1 MNPHQLLIPLL
12 SAIAS
17 CQQQPLAESV
27 EPPTQAKEL
36 FVRSIL
42 KLPEHSIYEES
53 TDSFKQRLQKG
64 LCWYDSH
71 SDTVYLYIDG
81 DGCFSKRLFSMNP
94 KQGLRVLC
102 RNRREDDQPDD
113 VSLYQYDGK
122 QLILIS
128 ELPCEDMDKLLPSP
142 TPIR

>member
-1 MNPHQLLIPLL
+1 MSPHQLLIPLF
-12 SAIAS
+12 SAIVS
-17 CQQQPLAESV
+17 CQQLPQAEPAI
-27 EPPTQAKEL
+27 PPTQAKEL
-36 FVRSIL
+36 LVRSIL
-42 KLPEHSIYEES
+42 ELPEYSIYEES
-53 TDSFKQRLQKG
+53 TASFKQRLQKA
-64 LCWYDSH
+64 LCWYNSH
-71 SDTVYLYIDG
+71 TDTNYLYIDG

-102 RNRREDDQPDD
+102 RNRGEDGQPDN

-122 QLILIS
+122 QLNHVS

>member
-1 MNPHQLLIPLL
+1 
-12 SAIAS
+12 
-17 CQQQPLAESV
+17 
-27 EPPTQAKEL
+27 
-36 FVRSIL
+36 
-42 KLPEHSIYEES
+42 
-53 TDSFKQRLQKG
+53 
-64 LCWYDSH
+64 
-71 SDTVYLYIDG
+71 
-81 DGCFSKRLFSMNP
+81 MNP

>member
-1 MNPHQLLIPLL
+1 MIPTP
-12 SAIAS
+12 I
-17 CQQQPLAESV
+17 
-27 EPPTQAKEL
+27 
-36 FVRSIL
+36 
-42 KLPEHSIYEES
+42 
-53 TDSFKQRLQKG
+53 
-64 LCWYDSH
+64 
-71 SDTVYLYIDG
+71 VYLYIDG

-94 KQGLRVLC
+94 KQGLRVRC
-102 RNRREDDQPDD
+102 RNRWEDDQPDD